1 MAPTVSS
8 LPHIETELT
17 RKLYAKAELEL
28 KSKNTDI
35 FQSAPKTQHDIF
47 IKP

>member
-17 RKLYAKAELEL
+17 RILYAKAELEL
-28 KSKNTDI
+28 KSKITDI
-35 FQSAPKTQHDIF
+35 FQSAPKNQDEIF
-47 IKP
+47 SKQ